1 MQIDVDYY
9 TAPGGELPSKY
20 HSNLIFNVNFFCA
33 ILLGYLKLVQNHE
46 YAVLRMYGV
55 TEGGHSVMAHV
66 HNFLSYFYVE
76 ISDQFRNDKWTEED
90 LDNIKKSI
98 NGMMQNDCVAH
109 IEVQTKASVMYFQ
122 KDSSKFLKIFVHL
135 PKYVNQMRQLFE

>member
-1 MQIDVDYY
+1 
-9 TAPGGELPSKY
+9 
-20 HSNLIFNVNFFCA
+20 
-33 ILLGYLKLVQNHE
+33 
-46 YAVLRMYGV
+46 
-55 TEGGHSVMAHV
+55 MAHV